1 MNEVTR
7 MNAMTWRLSRI
18 VAALAVVCV
27 PTIAVSSSASAH
39 TDTDLVAVPAG
50 EDATVTLRPQHGCGD
65 SPTIAVSVRVPVPNA
80 VGEDVDGWSVS
91 STQDDQGRTVV
102 DWTGGSLP
110 TDQAGA
116 FPIEFVAPDAVGELL
131 TFPAVQTCA
140 NGEEL
145 PWISGD
151 PADEFPAP
159 RLLILPPGSQPAA
172 TIDDVPLDAPG
183 RDQIT
188 AVIDIDNPAATTLP
202 PAPTSAAPAAVAP
215 ASTVPASTGPPS
227 TDAATTAAPATT
239 EPATTAPAS
248 TATGDTTLGLDTST
262 SDADVDDGSTS
273 TVWIVVG
280 VIAFIAIAVTAILA
294 ARRRR

>member
-1 MNEVTR
+1 MSS
-7 MNAMTWRLSRI
+7 RLSRI
-18 VAALAVVCV
+18 IAALAVVCV
-27 PTIAVSSSASAH
+27 PTMLVSSSASAH

-50 EDATVTLRPQHGCGD
+50 EDTTVTFRPQHGCGD
-65 SPTIAVSVRVPVPNA
+65 SPTIAVSVRVPVPGA
-80 VGEDVDGWSVS
+80 VAEDVDGWSTS
-91 STQDDQGRTVV
+91 STPDDQGRTVV
-102 DWTGGSLP
+102 EWTGGSLP
-110 TDQAGA
+110 PDQPGA

-131 TFPAVQTCA
+131 TFPAVQSCA

-159 RLLILPPGSQPAA
+159 RLLILAPGSQPAA

-183 RDQIT
+183 REQII
-188 AVIDIDNPAATTLP
+188 AVVDVDNPSATTLP

-215 ASTVPASTGPPS
+215 TSTVPETGP
-227 TDAATTAAPATT
+227 DTTAAPATT
-239 EPATTAPAS
+239 EPATTAPAT

-262 SDADVDDGSTS
+262 SDAEGDDGSTS

-280 VIAFIAIAVTAILA
+280 VIAFVAIAVTAILA